1 MISCMDPLCT
11 TSSPLNALLVRCS
24 LFVSSTCLIQTEFQE
39 VTHFFDICVAFV
51 WLLICALCL
60 SISTLIGMA
69 MVFLV
74 LGISKETHWLYI
86 WCGIV
91 LQCFKSQK
99 VVSEVSA
106 VHSSVLCWFFLHV
119 SFCEVFSLAS
129 FLLVEVTIIIL
140 LDFLWIGDRPMRKHS
155 DLKTCQLLDPLSVI
169 WNEKIVDGNC
179 ICCNSNVVG
188 KRLSLF

>member
-1 MISCMDPLCT
+1 M
-11 TSSPLNALLVRCS
+11 
-24 LFVSSTCLIQTEFQE
+24 
-39 VTHFFDICVAFV
+39 
-51 WLLICALCL
+51 
-60 SISTLIGMA
+60 
-69 MVFLV
+69 
-74 LGISKETHWLYI
+74 
-86 WCGIV
+86 